1 MIERIYNKVKFP
13 KDETANAILNFLRSK
28 IGDRRIAI
36 VYMKNRIF

>member
-28 IGDRRIAI
+28 IGDREDC
-36 VYMKNRIF
+36 YCL